1 MSGETRYFRNTI
13 IPRRPYVTVERCRAV
28 IDDPVRR
35 EEQPDGRIRFWGE
48 VDLND
53 GTGGRIMRVVTLAD
67 GTLHN
72 AFIDRGFRNGPEVKE
87 DI

>member
-1 MSGETRYFRNTI
+1 MTGETRYFRETI
-13 IPRRPYVTVERCRAV
+13 TERRPYVTVERCRAV
-28 IDDPVRR
+28 INNPVRR
-35 EEQPDGRIRFWGE
+35 EEQPDGHVRYWGE

-53 GTGGRIMRVVTLAD
+53 GTGRRIMRVVTLAD

-72 AFIDRGFRNGPEVKE
+72 AFIDRGFRKE